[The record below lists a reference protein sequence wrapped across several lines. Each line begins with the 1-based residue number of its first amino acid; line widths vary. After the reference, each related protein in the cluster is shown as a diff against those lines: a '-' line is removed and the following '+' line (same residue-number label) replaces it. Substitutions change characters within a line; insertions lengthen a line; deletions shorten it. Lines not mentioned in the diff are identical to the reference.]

1 MKSSILIF
9 VCILLSTLLV
19 AEGVL
24 NFMVKPS
31 QDSSGMLMDIQL
43 PPLNILPPGYRA
55 PTEAQRNNDL
65 YEWYDSLVVDNRKI
79 TNGDLNGVFRE
90 DPLTG
95 YVPKE
100 STVSPNGWW
109 QSNNLGARA
118 RQDISRE
125 QLPNKRRVLF
135 FGDSF
140 TQGSRVPQEKTI
152 QHYINLRSSDIEAVN
167 FGVDGYGMG
176 QAYLRYTTVKDK
188 LKYDHVLLI
197 FVPNVDLWRDIN
209 VSREIGENWD
219 SYMIYPR
226 FIIEH
231 DRLKLIASPYS
242 NLKELADDNRDYIKP
257 KLKQH
262 LQEYESFYFQSGYQP
277 NAILD
282 WSVMYRLFKAI
293 LVKIER
299 HMLLADIM
307 NSDSEAVLIT
317 KKIVEAMDGEV
328 REQGSRFTL
337 VFLPIPW
344 EIKNYS
350 EDKYFEKRW
359 QKMVS
364 FICEQQIHCID
375 LMGNFQ
381 KVPLDRLDSGYDGS
395 HYGPA
400 SNKLIADFIMESIW
414 P

>member
-1 MKSSILIF
+1 M
-9 VCILLSTLLV
+9 LLV
-19 AEGVL
+19 VEGAL

-43 PPLNILPPGYRA
+43 PPLNILPPDYHA
-55 PTEAQRNNDL
+55 PTEEQRNKIL
-65 YEWYDSLVVDNRKI
+65 YEWYNSLVVNNRKI
-79 TNGDLNGVFRE
+79 TNGDLWGVFRE
-90 DPLTG
+90 DALIG

-118 RQDISRE
+118 RQDIPRE

-140 TQGSRVPQEKTI
+140 TQGSRVPQEETI
-152 QHYINLRSSDIEAVN
+152 QHYINAQASDIEAVN

-176 QAYLRYTTVKDK
+176 QAYLRYTTLKDK

-197 FVPNVDLWRDIN
+197 FVPIVDLWRNIN

-226 FIIEH
+226 FIVEH

-282 WSVMYRLFKAI
+282 WSVMYRLYKAI
-293 LVKIER
+293 LVKIQR
-299 HMLLADIM
+299 HRLLSSIM
-307 NSDSEAVLIT
+307 NPDSEAMLIT

-328 REQGSRFTL
+328 REEGSHFSL
-337 VFLPIPW
+337 VFLPTPW
-344 EIKNYS
+344 EIKSYS
-350 EDKYFEKRW
+350 HDKHFNRRW

-364 FICEQQIHCID
+364 FICVRQINCID
-375 LMGNFQ
+375 LMGYFQ
-381 KVPLDRLDSGYDGS
+381 KVPLDKLDSGYDGG
-395 HYGPA
+395 HYGPV
-400 SNKLIADFIMESIW
+400 SNKLIADFIMQSIR
-414 P
+414 PEEYLGSE